1 MRLCAGCSAV
11 HLLKS
16 QYHCGKVRKMG
27 EQDLPAVLEYRLRTF
42 CRRLVGLAEDGG
54 GGKSPLAKFGPAGPD
69 LRVGAGQT
77 GLDRAYVVGMANN
90 YLERA
95 GRCREELVAIMVIC
109 LFAPS
114 VPTPDQDA
122 CPGPLDQPSRDT
134 SSPARI
140 ACSETQSQSQVLLSL
155 GASRLPASMGGH
167 GVDGLT
173 SPEGAES
180 PCPPVSEAACTSA
193 HSSPA
198 TNKCATTDRNIHRAE
213 IIRDAQVH
221 ADDADRIDYPC
232 AGGPA
237 EDELAA
243 TCPNESATEAADPL
257 RKQQHRKVIQHKTAR
272 GASVASDVP
281 SETVC
286 TSPSKRFRSNHL
298 HFNATCQVS
307 DRVCAESPA
316 SRLCTAKYTRSASL
330 NRVPVGSSKANK
342 VTFTSQE
349 SERCGPQVVAGA
361 DRKADV
367 GLRRHAACKAAEA
380 PHTRTLAD
388 ASTSD
393 TTWENWRDWE
403 DSDDEDCNFAP
414 VRQLAASGSPSKYRF
429 CRLESDVAN
438 SVSKSETQPGT
449 AGSTAAAT
457 GTSKRPKLIREPAP
471 GLLDGLHFA
480 LVNMPSA
487 KARSLKRLVKQH
499 GGEVVKL
506 TPTYVPIF

>member
-1 MRLCAGCSAV
+1 MRLCAGYSAV
-11 HLLKS
+11 HLLKP

-54 GGKSPLAKFGPAGPD
+54 GGKSPLAKFGPAGP
-69 LRVGAGQT
+69 RGGAGQT

-122 CPGPLDQPSRDT
+122 CPGRIDQPSGDT
-134 SSPARI
+134 SSSARI

-180 PCPPVSEAACTSA
+180 PCPRVSEAACTSA

-281 SETVC
+281 FETVC

-367 GLRRHAACKAAEA
+367 ELRRHAACKAAEA

-403 DSDDEDCNFAP
+403 DSDDED
-414 VRQLAASGSPSKYRF
+414 
-429 CRLESDVAN
+429 VAN
-438 SVSKSETQPGT
+438 SLSKSETQPGT